1 MILLGKQLYLQS
13 MVRHSKI
20 LDSKGIGQKVNR
32 LAWQIYENNS
42 KENKIVI
49 VGVSGRGEVL
59 ASQLAKVINQISSIK
74 TKLGSVN
81 LDKDN
86 PFQNEITVDLDVADY
101 TNKVVILVDDVLN
114 SGKTLMYA
122 SKHFLNA
129 PLSKLST
136 VVLVD
141 RNHNRF
147 PIKADYVGLSLATTL
162 QEYISVVLDGK
173 RQGVYLS

>member
-1 MILLGKQLYLQS
+1 MITK
-13 MVRHSKI
+13 SKI
-20 LDSKGIGQKVNR
+20 LDGKGISQKINR

-42 KENKIVI
+42 KENEIII
-49 VGVSGRGEVL
+49 VGISGRGEVL
-59 ASQLAKVINQISSIK
+59 AAELAKVIKQISSIK
-74 TKLGSVN
+74 TKVGTIH

-86 PFQNEITVDLDVADY
+86 PYQSEITINLNVADY
-101 TNKVVILVDDVLN
+101 TNKVVILIDDVLN

-122 SKHFLNA
+122 SKHFLTT
-129 PLSKLST
+129 PLIKLST

-141 RNHNRF
+141 RTHNRF

-173 RQGVYLS
+173 EKGVYLS

>member
-1 MILLGKQLYLQS
+1 MITES
-13 MVRHSKI
+13 RI
-20 LDSKGIGQKVNR
+20 LDGKGISQKINR

-42 KENKIVI
+42 QENEIVL
-49 VGVSGRGEVL
+49 VGIFGRGEVI
-59 ASQLAKVINQISSIK
+59 ASELSQVINQISSIK
-74 TKLGSVN
+74 TKIATIH

-86 PFQNEITVDLDVADY
+86 PYQTEITINLDIADY
-101 TNKVVILVDDVLN
+101 TNKVVVLIDDVLN

-122 SKHFLNA
+122 SKYFLTT
-129 PLSKLST
+129 PLIKLST
-136 VVLVD
+136 LVLVD

-162 QEYISVVLDGK
+162 QEYITVSLDGN

>member
-1 MILLGKQLYLQS
+1 MITK
-13 MVRHSKI
+13 SKI
-20 LDSKGIGQKVNR
+20 LDGKEISQKINR

-59 ASQLAKVINQISSIK
+59 ALELSKVINQISSIK
-74 TKLGSVN
+74 TKLGTIH

-86 PFQNEITVDLDVADY
+86 PHQNEITINLDVADY
-101 TNKVVILVDDVLN
+101 TNKVVVLIDDVLN

-122 SKHFLNA
+122 SKHFLTT

-141 RNHNRF
+141 RTHNRF

-162 QEYISVVLDGK
+162 QEYIRVVLDGK
-173 RQGVYLS
+173 GQGVYLS